1 VDPDDNDDAEVDK
14 ADDLSP
20 TVGVWTLNDA
30 TWPRVKFGGGG
41 GGGDGG
47 LRHGDLLSL
56 VLQRAPLQHT
66 IAVIALDL
74 SAPWDVL
81 PAAQAWL
88 AALSAAMAPV
98 LAALPLGEQDALRR
112 AVRDHVASYGS
123 SSSSSSSGGGGA
135 AAGASEAAAMADPA
149 GRSSSAGEGE
159 DGSGAAAL
167 AAVEGGGAASMSE
180 NLGLPVVLLCT
191 KSDVLAGP
199 SSGAAA
205 SALPGQQEQE
215 QEQQG
220 DERLDPHVVATRHD
234 FLQLQ
239 LRRLALRYGAALVYT
254 SARDGT
260 NCAELHR
267 YLLHRLYPEGGTVAV
282 TPPPPQ
288 AVERAAVLV
297 PSGWDSP
304 ELIGDAPGG
313 WSFDTPFEKVWPRP
327 KGAFSAAAAAAAAAA
342 EEEEEEDAPQATAKR
357 PELPL
362 DVPRVDEQGWL
373 AEMRQL
379 QEKEAGAS
387 GAAAGGGSSTEPRSA
402 SQLISGVF
410 GSKESGAAAAAPAA
424 TGAAGDVASVAAGG
438 SSSGLARKASRAADV
453 NQKDLQNFFSN
464 LLTRPNNRK
473 ASSATLE
480 QDKLARL
487 KAEKALSSL
496 KK

>member
-1 VDPDDNDDAEVDK
+1 MDPDDNDDAEVDK

-41 GGGDGG
+41 GGGGG

-123 SSSSSSSGGGGA
+123 RSSGGSGGGG
-135 AAGASEAAAMADPA
+135 GASEAAAMADPA

-167 AAVEGGGAASMSE
+167 AAAEGGGAASMSE

-191 KSDVLAGP
+191 KSDVLAGT
-199 SSGAAA
+199 SSGAGG

-220 DERLDPHVVATRHD
+220 GERLDPHVVATRHD

-260 NCAELHR
+260 NCAALHR
-267 YLLHRLYPEGGTVAV
+267 YLLHRLYPEGGTTVAV

-327 KGAFSAAAAAAAAAA
+327 EGAFSAVAAAAAA
-342 EEEEEEDAPQATAKR
+342 EEEEDAPQATTTR
-357 PELPL
+357 PEVPL

-387 GAAAGGGSSTEPRSA
+387 GAAAGGRSSTEPRSA

-424 TGAAGDVASVAAGG
+424 TGAAGDAASAAAGG